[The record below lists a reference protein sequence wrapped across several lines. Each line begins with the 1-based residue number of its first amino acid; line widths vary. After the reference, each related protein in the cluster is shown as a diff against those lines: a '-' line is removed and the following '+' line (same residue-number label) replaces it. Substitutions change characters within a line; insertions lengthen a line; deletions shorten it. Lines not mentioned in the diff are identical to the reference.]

1 MWLLILKGMT
11 MKWLAKLMLCW
22 MISFTLIEVP
32 LMKSAY
38 AGNMIATSSVV
49 DQMSRTQDQQRVTEF
64 MGRQDVQ
71 DQLIKLGVRPDEAA
85 KRVAS
90 LSDREMRKIAGDI
103 EAQNAGGS
111 VFGILAIVLIV
122 ILIIY
127 FAKRI

>member
-1 MWLLILKGMT
+1 
-11 MKWLAKLMLCW
+11 MKWLVRLMMCW
-22 MISFTLIEVP
+22 MISFTLIELP
-32 LMKSAY
+32 MMKSAY

-71 DQLIKLGVRPDEAA
+71 DQLIKLGVSPAEAQ
-85 KRVAS
+85 KRVAG

-103 EAQNAGGS
+103 EAENAGGS